1 MNILN
6 KLEAKCK
13 RISLKSGH
21 LEGAVTFF
29 ILHDVNLVSLTPEQQ
44 LTIPRSFITF
54 CDTAKRVCFR
64 CAAYPEYF
72 RSRQRLSCE

>member
-21 LEGAVTFF
+21 LEGAVTFY
-29 ILHDVNLVSLTPEQQ
+29 IARCELGLTHPG
-44 LTIPRSFITF
+44 
-54 CDTAKRVCFR
+54 
-64 CAAYPEYF
+64 AAINHPKKH
-72 RSRQRLSCE
+72 

>member
-21 LEGAVTFF
+21 LEGAVT
-29 ILHDVNLVSLTPEQQ
+29 INIARCELGLTHPAAAINHPKM
-44 LTIPRSFITF
+44 TAHNF
-54 CDTAKRVCFR
+54 CEEPKKVF
-64 CAAYPEYF
+64 
-72 RSRQRLSCE
+72 